1 MVTPAGWRFLLNRRE
16 EIAGILWTGQT
27 HPDYIENIERT
38 SLSHDLHHLHF
49 AAEHGLFAHGRR
61 AFSSRREREREE
73 RERERERERW
83 TLSGF
88 LKTELLRKE
97 VNDNN

>member
-1 MVTPAGWRFLLNRRE
+1 M
-16 EIAGILWTGQT
+16 IYIIYILQQSMG
-27 HPDYIENIERT
+27 
-38 SLSHDLHHLHF
+38 SLPMD
-49 AAEHGLFAHGRR
+49 AVR
-61 AFSSRREREREE
+61 SRPE
-73 RERERERERW
+73 ERERW